1 MTTMMAHSMFNND
14 KTSVTVSKLGLMAM
28 ALTGAMLS
36 ACSTTPPKTRPVV
49 VKNIPSYYVVQSGDT
64 VGKIASRYGLDYR
77 RIGALNGLDSNYTIY
92 KGQRLRLVANQPTS
106 QPQPT
111 RPVVVTP
118 RPRPTTP
125 TVPTAPNTPI
135 ITATPAIP
143 STTATWLR
151 PVNGNLLRAFN
162 PSAGIMGNWYG
173 ASQGTPVVA
182 SQAGTV
188 LYVGSDLPEYG
199 KLVMIQHNKD
209 FITAYA
215 HLNNFNVTEKQ
226 TVQAGQQI
234 GTVGLL
240 PKVNQPALEFQ
251 IRYRGTPINPATY
264 VK

>member
-1 MTTMMAHSMFNND
+1 MTTITTQPIFNYD
-14 KTSVTVSKLGLMAM
+14 KALMNTPKLGLITM

-36 ACSTTPPKTRPVV
+36 ACSTTTPSKTRPVV
-49 VKNIPSYYVVQSGDT
+49 VKNIPSYYVVQNGDT

-92 KGQRLRLVANQPTS
+92 KGQRLRLVASQPTY

-111 RPVVVTP
+111 RPVVVAP
-118 RPRPTTP
+118 RPRPT
-125 TVPTAPNTPI
+125 VPSTPI
-135 ITATPAIP
+135 ITTTPAAP
-143 STTATWLR
+143 TTTATWLR

-162 PSAGIMGNWYG
+162 PNAGIMGNWYG
-173 ASQGTPVVA
+173 APQGAPVVA
-182 SQAGTV
+182 TQSGTV
-188 LYVGSDLPEYG
+188 LYVGNDLPEYG

-209 FITAYA
+209 FISAYA
-215 HLNNFNVTEKQ
+215 HLNSFHVAEKQ
-226 TVQAGQQI
+226 TVQIGQTI